1 MRRVAVRRT
10 GGAPLAGRVGMADS
24 AWLRLRGMLGRPAPG
39 PEEGLLL
46 VPCRAVHMLGMQYAL
61 DVAFLDREGRV
72 VAAYPDLAPGG
83 RTRYH
88 REAWAA
94 LELAPG
100 TLARSGTRV
109 GARLEWQEVR

>member
-1 MRRVAVRRT
+1 MQRVAVRRAD
-10 GGAPLAGRVGMADS
+10 GAPVAGRVGLADS
-24 AWLRLRGMLGRPAPG
+24 ALLRLRGMLGRPAPG
-39 PEEGLLL
+39 PDEGLLL
-46 VPCRAVHMLGMQYAL
+46 LPCRAVHMMGMRYAL

-83 RTRYH
+83 RTKYH

-100 TLARSGTRV
+100 TLARTGTRV
-109 GARLEWQEVR
+109 GHRLEWQEVG

>member
-10 GGAPLAGRVGMADS
+10 DGAPVAARVGLADG

-39 PEEGLLL
+39 TEEGLLL
-46 VPCRAVHMLGMQYAL
+46 VPCRAVHMLGMRYPL

-83 RTRYH
+83 RTGYH
-88 REAWAA
+88 REARAA

-100 TLARSGTRV
+100 TLARTGTRV
-109 GARLEWQEVR
+109 GHRLEWQEVG

>member
-1 MRRVAVRRT
+1 MRRVAVRRAD
-10 GGAPLAGRVGMADS
+10 GAPVAARVGVADGI
-24 AWLRLRGMLGRPAPG
+24 WLRLRGMLGRPAPG

-46 VPCRAVHMLGMQYAL
+46 LPCRAVHMMGMRYPI
-61 DVAFLDREGRV
+61 DVAFLDRKGQV

-83 RTRYH
+83 RTKYH

-100 TLARSGTRV
+100 TLARTGTRV
-109 GARLEWQEVR
+109 GHRLEWQEVG

>member
-1 MRRVAVRRT
+1 MQRVAVRRAD
-10 GGAPLAGRVGMADS
+10 GALVAGQVGLADS
-24 AWLRLRGMLGRPAPG
+24 ALRRLRGMLGRPAPG

-46 VPCRAVHMLGMQYAL
+46 LPCRAVHMMGMRYAL

-100 TLARSGTRV
+100 TLARTGTRV
-109 GARLEWQEVR
+109 GHRLEWQEVG

>member
-1 MRRVAVRRT
+1 MMGMR
-10 GGAPLAGRVGMADS
+10 
-24 AWLRLRGMLGRPAPG
+24 
-39 PEEGLLL
+39 
-46 VPCRAVHMLGMQYAL
+46 YAL

-83 RTRYH
+83 RTKYH

-100 TLARSGTRV
+100 TLARTGTRV
-109 GARLEWQEVR
+109 GHRLEWQEVG

>member
-1 MRRVAVRRT
+1 MRRVAVRRG
-10 GGAPLAGRVGMADS
+10 GGAPVAARVGLADS
-24 AWLRLRGMLGRPAPG
+24 ALRRLRGMLGRPAPG
-39 PEEGLLL
+39 PDEGLLL
-46 VPCRAVHMLGMQYAL
+46 LPCRAVHMMGMRYAL

-83 RTRYH
+83 RPKDH

-109 GARLEWQEVR
+109 GHRLEWQEVG

>member
-1 MRRVAVRRT
+1 MRRVAVRRND
-10 GGAPLAGRVGMADS
+10 GAPVAARVGLADS
-24 AWLRLRGMLGRPAPG
+24 ALRRLRGMLGRPAPG
-39 PEEGLLL
+39 PEDGLLL
-46 VPCRAVHMLGMQYAL
+46 LPCRAVHMMGMRYAL

-83 RTRYH
+83 RTKYH

-100 TLARSGTRV
+100 TLARTGTRV
-109 GARLEWQEVR
+109 GHRLEWQEVG